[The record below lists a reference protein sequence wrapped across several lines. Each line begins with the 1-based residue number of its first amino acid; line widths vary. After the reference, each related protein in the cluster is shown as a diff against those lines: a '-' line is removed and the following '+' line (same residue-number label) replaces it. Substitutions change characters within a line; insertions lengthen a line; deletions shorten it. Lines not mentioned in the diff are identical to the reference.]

1 MSGSDKDFDTRL
13 AALFDEAAPPV
24 DDGFT
29 RAVMEALPRP
39 ALTRPAVL
47 TLAGLTGAG
56 LTAWQLPSLVPA
68 VGRLTEILG
77 SAAVD
82 TLGHQALIMALV
94 AAGLTL
100 GTLFL
105 FRRGGLDL

>member
-1 MSGSDKDFDTRL
+1 MSSSDKNFDTRL
-13 AALFDEAAPPV
+13 AALFEEAAPPA

-29 RAVMEALPRP
+29 DGVMDALPRP
-39 ALTRPAVL
+39 VLTRPAVL
-47 TLAGLTGAG
+47 TLAGLAGALVTG
-56 LTAWQLPSLVPA
+56 WQLPSLVPA
-68 VGRLTEILG
+68 VGRLTETLG

-82 TLGHQALIMALV
+82 ALGHQALIMALV